1 MTSLRSGVKLTLMK
15 KLSLYVFLGL
25 LICNIADSKIIYTN
39 CDLEPN
45 YDLDTVITIDL
56 ELKTIKLFA
65 PKESGVVIHDIQEVY
80 GDVIVSSNLKYTSA
94 MSLDATKEFTKNVLI
109 ELSFDIENHTI
120 SLIVGKKPGI
130 PKDFSEY
137 LDKQIADGELKSS
150 IRKTCDV
157 KNTYT
162 PTKLKKL
169 LQKLKN

>member
-1 MTSLRSGVKLTLMK
+1 M
-15 KLSLYVFLGL
+15 
-25 LICNIADSKIIYTN
+25 
-39 CDLEPN
+39 
-45 YDLDTVITIDL
+45 
-56 ELKTIKLFA
+56 
-65 PKESGVVIHDIQEVY
+65 
-80 GDVIVSSNLKYTSA
+80 
-94 MSLDATKEFTKNVLI
+94 